1 MRAHFNAFVTSGV
14 AIVGAGIIA
23 TPSLITAP
31 PADIL
36 VRADANTS
44 HAVNLAADADAL
56 QLQEQFDALLAAT
69 DLIERIQQAVGYII
83 EAGFGS
89 GFDPHES
96 ADDPIDG
103 TFRLIEGFGASA
115 VRTARGAALLP
126 LGVIAALQAV
136 AEGGDPAEALAQ
148 FIRQVIDGP
157 GWAVNPILYALRDT
171 LIVPLGGDP
180 GFFADVQFGLAQ
192 AGTALGDVIVALL
205 GLDDTDVIGRIQE
218 AVDRIFSDGFGSG
231 FDQHES
237 ADDPVDGMFRLIEGV
252 GASLIRTLSG
262 VALLPLGL
270 LSVPAAL
277 LSGDDPRVALAE
289 FIRNT
294 VDGPS
299 WAVNPILFALRDSL
313 IEPLGGQ
320 PGVFADIQNQLQSVS
335 KQIGNTIVDL
345 LGLPTVS
352 TMAAGAAASDAMSV
366 DPLTRALEAIDYIV
380 DKGFGSGFEGHRP
393 AEDVVDGFFRLT
405 EGFGAAAVRTVY
417 GAALLPLGLIDVAAS
432 VVDGGDTRAALA
444 DFITQTVHGP
454 SWAINPV
461 LFALRDALIE
471 PLGGKTG
478 VFADVQNRLQSASKD
493 VGAAI
498 VSLLGLDAAAAEGNS
513 TGWQNVLRT
522 AGERN
527 EPGQAGAMR
536 FAQDGPTALPG
547 GGETLVVESPAAD
560 GLKQEQPDKPKIEHR
575 KVEKRELRTGL
586 LPTPVDLG
594 THRQPQRAQTPVEL
608 QQKPGGVKVDR
619 NHKRFTKFTT
629 HESGSPQGA
638 SSEAPSSPDRSNDK
652 PTTKK

>member
-1 MRAHFNAFVTSGV
+1 VRAHFNAFVTSGV

-83 EAGFGS
+83 REGFGS
-89 GFDPHES
+89 GFDPHEP

-171 LIVPLGGDP
+171 LIEPLGGDP

-205 GLDDTDVIGRIQE
+205 GLDDSDVIGRIQE
-218 AVDRIFSDGFGSG
+218 AVDRIFKD
-231 FDQHES
+231 
-237 ADDPVDGMFRLIEGV
+237 
-252 GASLIRTLSG
+252 
-262 VALLPLGL
+262 
-270 LSVPAAL
+270 
-277 LSGDDPRVALAE
+277 
-289 FIRNT
+289 
-294 VDGPS
+294 
-299 WAVNPILFALRDSL
+299 
-313 IEPLGGQ
+313 
-320 PGVFADIQNQLQSVS
+320 
-335 KQIGNTIVDL
+335 
-345 LGLPTVS
+345 
-352 TMAAGAAASDAMSV
+352 
-366 DPLTRALEAIDYIV
+366 
-380 DKGFGSGFEGHRP
+380 GFGSGFEGHRP

-417 GAALLPLGLIDVAAS
+417 GAALLPLGLIDVAAT

-513 TGWQNVLRT
+513 TGSQNVLRT

>member
-205 GLDDTDVIGRIQE
+205 GLDDSDVIGRIQE

-417 GAALLPLGLIDVAAS
+417 GAALLPLGLID
-432 VVDGGDTRAALA
+432 
-444 DFITQTVHGP
+444 
-454 SWAINPV
+454 
-461 LFALRDALIE
+461 
-471 PLGGKTG
+471 
-478 VFADVQNRLQSASKD
+478 KD

-513 TGWQNVLRT
+513 TGSQNVLRT